1 MVMKH
6 VVMSQEGGFLWEFGE
21 DVDVAFAEGRKRFT
35 REIEKCGW
43 RDAKVVAVF
52 AEGRKRFTR
61 EIEKCGWRDA
71 KVVAVFA
78 DGTMVPV
85 GKLFPTRAHYDGYL
99 LAWDDMARPAEAD
112 AEVSTAA
119 H

>member
-1 MVMKH
+1 MKH

-21 DVDVAFAEGRKRFT
+21 DVDVA
-35 REIEKCGW
+35 
-43 RDAKVVAVF
+43 F